1 MPDFGAFVGIDVGR
15 DELVVQE
22 LPAGRDGDAEGGGR
36 AARFPDTPAGI
47 GRLLV
52 WLPAGPVLV
61 VLEATGGYEHR
72 LWQALAGS
80 AETGV
85 LARQLCPRRVLS
97 FARARGRL
105 HKTDRIDAITLAE
118 YALHFPG
125 QGRSWP
131 GKSVQRLSLL
141 VMRRRA
147 LVETRKGVMVRR
159 ARCED
164 PGLGRL
170 DAQLEGLLDRQI
182 AAVEALIEKALA
194 ADAEL
199 AEKEALLRS
208 VPGIGAVLSSSL
220 LSRMCELGQVDDRKA
235 AALAGVAP
243 MADDSGKRQGSR
255 RIAGGRQEV
264 RAVLFQAAMCAMHH
278 HPELKAFAARLRAAG
293 KKHKVIVIAVARK
306 LLLQA
311 NAVLRRGTPWV
322 RFPVTA

>member
-1 MPDFGAFVGIDVGR
+1 MPDFGAFVGIEVGR

-235 AALAGVAP
+235 AGAGRRG
-243 MADDSGKRQGSR
+243 AD
-255 RIAGGRQEV
+255 GGRQ
-264 RAVLFQAAMCAMHH
+264 RQAAGQPQDRRRPAGG
-278 HPELKAFAARLRAAG
+278 ARGAVPGGNVRHAPPPRAEGLRRAASRG
-293 KKHKVIVIAVARK
+293 GQEARGDRDRRRP
-306 LLLQA
+306 QA
-311 NAVLRRGTPWV
+311 AAAGQRSPEARHALV